1 MSQET
6 LSVRRLIRRLH
17 QSHTTAEER
26 RHLVEIGSQAALL
39 SPEEAA
45 TLGQDPTQL
54 NADQH
59 YRIWDWVHRWEREH
73 RHEESEWDP
82 YPERHND

>member
-1 MSQET
+1 MSQDV
-6 LSVRRLIRRLH
+6 LSLRRLIRRLN

-26 RHLVEIGSQAALL
+26 RHLVEIGSHAALL
-39 SPEEAA
+39 TPEEATA
-45 TLGQDPTQL
+45 LAQDPTQL

-73 RHEESEWDP
+73 RHEDLERDP
-82 YPERHND
+82 SPDRHND

>member
-1 MSQET
+1 MSQDVPY
-6 LSVRRLIRRLH
+6 LRRLIRRLN
-17 QSHTTAEER
+17 QASTTAEER
-26 RHLVEIGSQAALL
+26 RHLVEIGTQAALFT
-39 SPEEAA
+39 PEEAA
-45 TLGQDPTQL
+45 ALAQDPTQL